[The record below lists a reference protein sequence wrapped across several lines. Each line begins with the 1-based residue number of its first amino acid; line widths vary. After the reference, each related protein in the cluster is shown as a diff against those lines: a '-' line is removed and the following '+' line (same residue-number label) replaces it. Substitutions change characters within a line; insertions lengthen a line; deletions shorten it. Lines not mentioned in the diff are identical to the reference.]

1 MSSNH
6 HLPKVWEVPDNFRA
20 RLGDRSGR
28 QRAMYA
34 NGHLLLVLHKAPN
47 PDEDLRQA
55 AFFWRQPDGQWM
67 ASEQGAGL
75 SALEAH
81 LNEYENVIDH
91 WENQESKAESASAYF
106 DVLDSLAPIHR
117 AVRNLHAVLQEA
129 RKQIES
135 DRNLINLRDRA
146 YDLERRAELLY
157 SGAKNSLD
165 FAVARRSEEQAEA
178 ANRMAKSAHRLN
190 LLAAFFFPLA
200 TLSAVFG
207 VNLKFGLEENPPP
220 FAFLVV
226 VGIGLAMGIILAAFV
241 TPGRRRSSSSKRSWI
256 APD

>member
-1 MSSNH
+1 MSGKTY
-6 HLPKVWEVPDNFRA
+6 LPKVWEVPETFRD

-34 NGHLLLVLHKAPN
+34 EGHLLLVLHKAPH

-55 AFFWRQPDGQWM
+55 VFFWRQPDGEWL

-75 SALEAH
+75 SALDSH
-81 LNEYENVIDH
+81 LSEYEKVIDH
-91 WENQESKAESASAYF
+91 WETQESEAATASAYF
-106 DVLDSLAPIHR
+106 DVLESLAPVHR
-117 AVRNLHAVLQEA
+117 AVRNLHAVLQDA
-129 RKQIES
+129 RKQVES

-157 SGAKNSLD
+157 AGAKNSLD

-207 VNLKFGLEENPPP
+207 VNLKFGLETSPPP
-220 FAFLVV
+220 FPFLVV
-226 VGIGLAMGIILAAFV
+226 VGMGLGMGCILAAFV
-241 TPGRRRSSSSKRSWI
+241 NPSRQS
-256 APD
+256 

>member
-1 MSSNH
+1 MSGKIQ
-6 HLPKVWEVPDNFRA
+6 LPKVWDVPETFRG

-28 QRAMYA
+28 QRAMMA
-34 NGHLLLVLHKAPN
+34 EGHLLLVLHKAPR

-55 AFFWRQPDGQWM
+55 VFFWRQPDGEWL

-75 SALEAH
+75 AALDGH
-81 LNEYENVIDH
+81 LAEYEKVIDH
-91 WENQESKAESASAYF
+91 WETQESKAASASAYF
-106 DVLDSLAPIHR
+106 DVLDSLAPVHR
-117 AVRNLHAVLQEA
+117 AVRNLHAVLQDA
-129 RKQIES
+129 RKRMES

-178 ANRMAKSAHRLN
+178 ANRMAMSAHRLN

-207 VNLKFGLEENPPP
+207 VNLKFGFEDNPPP

-226 VGIGLAMGIILAAFV
+226 VGIGLGMGVMLAAFV
-241 TPGRRRSSSSKRSWI
+241 NPGRNRSSSSNRS
-256 APD
+256 